1 MKIEKTMK
9 KIFLFLTISILLA
22 GNLNAQDEGTK
33 SSLGFKPSSYYTFGW
48 NTLWTIGDFNKWVGN
63 GSPAGFNL
71 GGRYFIAGTNFAA
84 GFNIQWQRVWQDYP
98 AQTFYADNGIALTA
112 MNYRFTWM
120 VPFQAAIDY
129 YFMPSKIISPYI
141 SLGIGGDY
149 MEHHMLIQE
158 YDIYKTRWDFSLTP
172 EIGALIRFG
181 AFSSWGANI
190 AFNYKWTTNM
200 IDIYTGHDLKN
211 LQMLQL
217 RIGLCLFL
225 R

>member
-1 MKIEKTMK
+1 MKIEHAMK
-9 KIFLFLTISILLA
+9 KTFIILMIGLLFTGTVS
-22 GNLNAQDEGTK
+22 AQDQGTK
-33 SSLGFKPSSYYTFGW
+33 PTFGYKPSSYYSFGW

-71 GGRYFIAGTNFAA
+71 GGRYFIPGTNFAA

-98 AQTFYADNGIALTA
+98 QQTFYGDNGVALTA

-129 YFMPSKIISPYI
+129 YFIPSKMISPYI

-149 MEHHMLIQE
+149 MEHHLLIQDL
-158 YDIYKTRWDFSLTP
+158 DIYKTRWDFSLTP
-172 EIGALIRFG
+172 EIGVLIKFG
-181 AFSSWGANI
+181 AFSNFGANI
-190 AFNYKWTTNM
+190 AFNYKWTTNQ
-200 IDIYTGHDLKN
+200 IDFSGNSLKN

-217 RIGLCLFL
+217 RVGLCYIL